1 MLESINYDKDQVSGP
16 EGPSSM
22 EEIKSKKASQ
32 ISFRSKFNKNKDT
45 ASAKE
50 LPVQTALIMRQKFY
64 DKKSS
69 NKSKDQTSNNTSVE
83 SIPSKIHNASILSQE
98 SAPGASKG
106 ASSGQLPPHQVKMRK
121 NILTQQQRSPS
132 KPKLFNEDLSQ
143 VDLNTIQVSSHSL
156 DASKEMS

>member
-1 MLESINYDKDQVSGP
+1 
-16 EGPSSM
+16 M

-69 NKSKDQTSNNTSVE
+69 NKSKD
-83 SIPSKIHNASILSQE
+83 
-98 SAPGASKG
+98 
-106 ASSGQLPPHQVKMRK
+106 
-121 NILTQQQRSPS
+121 
-132 KPKLFNEDLSQ
+132 
-143 VDLNTIQVSSHSL
+143 
-156 DASKEMS
+156 